1 MKKEKRLWRVFWKRK
16 TQTHR
21 DVQPHW
27 RTKTQV
33 RDALILVKVLFD
45 NRLYLIEV
53 TAATKKELPKE
64 KIAEAKKE
72 EDEEEKRVEVDK
84 QLEDGKA

>member
-1 MKKEKRLWRVFWKRK
+1 M
-16 TQTHR
+16 
-21 DVQPHW
+21 
-27 RTKTQV
+27 
-33 RDALILVKVLFD
+33 
-45 NRLYLIEV
+45 YLIEV

>member
-16 TQTHR
+16 TQTRR
-21 DVQPHW
+21 DGQPHW
-27 RTKTQV
+27 WTKTQV

-64 KIAEAKKE
+64 NIAEAAKE
-72 EDEEEKRVEVDK
+72 EDEEEKKVKTEK
-84 QLEDGKA
+84 PLENAEA